1 MSDSKPIDSSIRDSV
16 IMGDV
21 HQHVTV
27 VAEDKASEVDLGFSM
42 RMDDNQP
49 EPQIPVDL
57 FAIRPDTKGPKSI
70 GVLLI
75 LGAIVLFFQA
85 YGDVGLHLSEDLS
98 NEEVELILEV
108 PNSQGDGSTELTV
121 EQYQTFHDA
130 ARDSGGY
137 ALRGFGLIAAS
148 LLLFVGGI
156 MLLFLNGLGAKLSLA
171 GAVIGLVTGITGSLL
186 VKGAADTH
194 LVGVLL
200 FTYEVY
206 SYLCGVCMIMCAG
219 MAALPLINARARM
232 ALYPENRVVLEQE

>member
-1 MSDSKPIDSSIRDSV
+1 MMSKKSEQNLPKKDSS
-16 IMGDV
+16 
-21 HQHVTV
+21 TNN
-27 VAEDKASEVDLGFSM
+27 ETVDLGFSM
-42 RMDDNQP
+42 RMDENQP

-75 LGAIVLFFQA
+75 LGALVLFFQA

-137 ALRGFGLIAAS
+137 ALRGFGLVAAS
-148 LLLFVGGI
+148 ILLFIGGI
-156 MLLFLNGLGAKLSLA
+156 MLLFLNGLGGKLSLA